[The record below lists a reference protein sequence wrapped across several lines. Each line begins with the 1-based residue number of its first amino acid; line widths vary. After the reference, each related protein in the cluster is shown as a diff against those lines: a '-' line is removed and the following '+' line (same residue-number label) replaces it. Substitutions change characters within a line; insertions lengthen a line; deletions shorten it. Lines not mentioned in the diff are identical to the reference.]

1 MLMPDIKPLSSDEWP
16 KLRDIRLAVLRD
28 SPDSFLA
35 TYAVEKNFDED
46 RWRAEFIRGSWNVGY
61 ADGQPVSLIGITRT
75 PDTPIDQCYLEY
87 VWVSP
92 ALRHQGVAFA
102 MLNEVLAQLRES
114 GVRTVFLWVLD
125 GNDVAMRLY
134 ERVGFTRN
142 NHRQPLAARPGRSEE
157 RLWLELS

>member
-1 MLMPDIKPLSSDEWP
+1 MLMPDIKSLSSDEWL
-16 KLRDIRLAVLRD
+16 KLRDIRLTALGE
-28 SPDSFLA
+28 SPDSFLSTLA
-35 TYAVEKNFDED
+35 REKSFTEEK
-46 RWRAEFIRGSWNVGY
+46 WRAEFIRGSWNVGY
-61 ADGQPVSLIGITRT
+61 ADGRPVSLVGITRE
-75 PDTPIDQCYLEY
+75 PDTPMDQCYLEY
-87 VWVSP
+87 VWVAP
-92 ALRHQGVAFA
+92 TLRHQGVAFA